1 MKASS
6 ILSLM
11 ASASLAFADVS
22 LREAAKNILIGVAA
36 NSNRFGDEAYIEA
49 TSQFNY
55 MVAENGCK
63 LSGIQAVQ
71 GVYDFSDCDAHY
83 NKAVELGMKFR
94 GHCLVWH
101 NYQPEWFQNLNGKD
115 MRKAIVEHIT
125 TVLTHYKGK
134 IDTWDVVNEAMDDAD
149 NGGWSMANT
158 YIYQQVPDIM
168 ELAFKTAREVDP
180 EVKLFY
186 NDFKRIRSVVTF
198 MKEMVER
205 GVPIDGVG
213 WQYHVNIGH
222 YYSYEDMVE
231 IMGQFA
237 DLGLEIQI
245 TEMDVDGLTSGSEE
259 EFAKEAEIYADAL
272 RACLDSSNCTAFLVW
287 GVGDNDS
294 WINGYPLLFDSNYAP
309 KPAYYSLINLLKQ
322 RNNITDEEVEVTDTT
337 LTDTENEVEVS
348 AEEVTDTVEDSEF
361 SN

>member
-1 MKASS
+1 MKFNS
-6 ILSLM
+6 ILGLL
-11 ASASLAFADVS
+11 ASASLTLADVS
-22 LREAAKNILIGVAA
+22 LREAAKNTLIGVAA
-36 NSNRFGDEAYIEA
+36 NTNRFGDEAYIEA

-83 NKAVELGMKFR
+83 EKAVELGMKFR

-101 NYQPEWFQNLNGKD
+101 NYQPQWFQNLKGEE
-115 MRKAIVEHIT
+115 MRKAIVDHIT

-158 YIYQQVPDIM
+158 YIYEQVPDIM

-198 MKEMVER
+198 MREMVER

-237 DLGLEIQI
+237 ELGLEIQI
-245 TEMDVDGLTSGSEE
+245 TEMDVSGLTAGSEE
-259 EFAKEAEIYADAL
+259 EFNKEAEIYADAL

-294 WINGYPLLFDSNYAP
+294 WIEGYPLLFDGNYAP
-309 KPAYYSLINLLKQ
+309 KPAYYSLLNLLKE
-322 RNNITDEEVEVTDTT
+322 RNNITDDEVNVEIE
-337 LTDTENEVEVS
+337 TENETEIAVS
-348 AEEVTDTVEDSEF
+348 ADESNEDEEDSEF
-361 SN
+361 DN